1 MIATHAST
9 RPTTYDEVWA
19 RLRNA
24 DEHSKEIGGRLSAAT
39 ATAQTLT
46 LELHNAQKAF
56 YDEHRNHIACQ
67 QTLLYERQKHEQCSQ
82 AYETLVKQYHSL
94 AKEIRN
100 LTALNM
106 HLQRQLDEGDRTP
119 TSGNQN
125 WSHEHGVDQQPAS
138 GGSIGDMQRPV
149 TVADPTTQPTPPRQQ
164 PTAGRMHGAVGSRIM
179 EPALQKA
186 SIRSD
191 HHMAM
196 RNTSD
201 RIRRQAKTYG
211 SSQSDEKSMAEDSG
225 MAEVFQATHGLPLST
240 EILENDEDDD
250 EDGEE
255 EDEEEEEE
263 EEEEDEE
270 EPTSEDDTDTDF
282 DQSQAPR
289 QLTTAAKLRSLRP
302 KDSFMTG

>member
-1 MIATHAST
+1 MIATHTST

-24 DEHSKEIGGRLSAAT
+24 DEHSKEIGRRLFAAT
-39 ATAQTLT
+39 ATVQTFT
-46 LELHNAQKAF
+46 LELHNAHKAF

-67 QTLLYERQKHEQCSQ
+67 QSLLYERQKHEQRSQ
-82 AYETLVKQYHSL
+82 AYETLVRQYQSL

-100 LTALNM
+100 LTALNI
-106 HLQRQLDEGDRTP
+106 HLQRQLDEGDRSP

-125 WSHEHGVDQQPAS
+125 WSHEQGVDQKPAS
-138 GGSIGDMQRPV
+138 GGSIGDMQHTV
-149 TVADPTTQPTPPRQQ
+149 TVAGPATRPTPPRQQ
-164 PTAGRMHGAVGSRIM
+164 PTAGRIHGAVGSRIM
-179 EPALQKA
+179 ELAHQN
-186 SIRSD
+186 D

-201 RIRRQAKTYG
+201 RIRRQVKTYG
-211 SSQSDEKSMAEDSG
+211 SSQSPETSMGEDSG

-255 EDEEEEEE
+255 EEEEAEEDEEEEEE
-263 EEEEDEE
+263 E
-270 EPTSEDDTDTDF
+270 PISEDDTDTDF
-282 DQSQAPR
+282 DQPQAPR

-302 KDSFMTG
+302 KDSSMTG